1 MTHLPASHHN
11 PDAETPKVSPVT
23 PPARSGPGLL
33 EACLW
38 SVGCQLAQLLVLAC
52 LSCSLIWLA
61 ASRFPPSSTDLLR
74 IIDELG
80 WETSFLF
87 TGATSL
93 ASLLLIIP
101 AVRWRLGPG
110 ARSVIGLARFTLP
123 QVFLLAA
130 AVAPLAVL
138 SDQVYRWGLS
148 ATAWLAQW
156 YPQLEPL
163 LRVDTVHLVQQQAAV
178 TDFPILLVAI
188 AVGPAIGEELVFRGL
203 IGRGLIHRW
212 GAPVGVLLTSLL
224 FAAAH
229 GTPAHALATFPIG
242 LALHFVYLATGNLW
256 GPIALH
262 ALVNALAVTLMKY
275 MGETT
280 LPADPA
286 VVCAAGGYLGVL
298 GALLWQSG
306 RAPRSTDVERRPV
319 APLLRPAVAS
329 CSILA
334 YTCVF
339 VWSRLM
345 AV

>member
-1 MTHLPASHHN
+1 MTHLAASHHHST
-11 PDAETPKVSPVT
+11 PETRPGLTAET
-23 PPARSGPGLL
+23 PPARTGPGLF

-38 SVGCQLAQLLVLAC
+38 SVGCQLAQLIVLIS
-52 LSCSLIWLA
+52 LSCSLVWLA
-61 ASRFPPSSTDLLR
+61 APQFPPSASELLR
-74 IIDELG
+74 IIDDLG

-110 ARSVIGLARFTLP
+110 AREALGLSRFTMP
-123 QVFLLAA
+123 QAFLLAA
-130 AVAPLAVL
+130 AVAPLAL
-138 SDQVYRWGLS
+138 FSDQVYRWGLT

-163 LRVDTVHLVQQQAAV
+163 LRVDTVHLVRQQAAV

-203 IGRGLIHRW
+203 IGRGLVRRW
-212 GAPVGVLLTSLL
+212 GTPLGVLLTSLL

-229 GTPAHALATFPIG
+229 GAPAHALATFPIG

-256 GPIALH
+256 APITLH
-262 ALVNALAVTLMKY
+262 ALVNALAVALMKY
-275 MGETT
+275 LGEST

-286 VVCAAGGYLGVL
+286 VIFAAGGYLAVLGVL
-298 GALLWQSG
+298 FWQTG
-306 RAPRSTDVERRPV
+306 PAPRDKEAIRRSAPPPV
-319 APLLRPAVAS
+319 RPAVAT

-334 YTCVF
+334 YTCAF

-345 AV
+345 